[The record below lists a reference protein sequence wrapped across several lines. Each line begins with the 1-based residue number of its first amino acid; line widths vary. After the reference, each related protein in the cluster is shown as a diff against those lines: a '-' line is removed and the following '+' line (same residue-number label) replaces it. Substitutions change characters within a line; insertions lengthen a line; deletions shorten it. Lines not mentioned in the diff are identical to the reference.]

1 MDRQPCWNDTQP
13 RIDAQALVRPQDLL
27 VFQYGRVNEKTLRTI
42 EVEQRLKNEEIV
54 TVEVSL

>member
-27 VFQYGRVNEKTLRTI
+27 VFQYGRVNEKTPRTI